1 MPEKA
6 TAAPGHGAAVVAIV
20 IEQNG
25 NAASVMRRKLR
36 ERRVPLFVISR
47 SAASTCRR
55 RSARSRVHACR
66 GHCGWSAWCS

>member
-6 TAAPGHGAAVVAIV
+6 TAAPEHGAAVVAIV

-25 NAASVMRRKLR
+25 NAASQAAHCARGAYR
-36 ERRVPLFVISR
+36 FVVSR

-55 RSARSRVHACR
+55 RSARSRVRACR
-66 GHCGWSAWCS
+66 GRCGRSWSCS